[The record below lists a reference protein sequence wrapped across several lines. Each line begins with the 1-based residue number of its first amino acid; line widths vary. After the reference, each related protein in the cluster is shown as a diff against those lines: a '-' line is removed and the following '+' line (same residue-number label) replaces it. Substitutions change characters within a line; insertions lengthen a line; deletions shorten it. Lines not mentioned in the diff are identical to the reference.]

1 VVPTLNDVESRW
13 AVAAERGASGS
24 EPKAA
29 KRVFTKQSVQ
39 QMVQLLGVD
48 PNRVATE
55 EELSKLFT
63 PSADY
68 VQSIIGEQKHLQFGS
83 VDPDITGLFSAQAV
97 PQTIRTEGAEAAASA
112 KTVSAG
118 AIRPIDNIAPAA
130 VPSGSAVVSN
140 NSVAVNWTVSSDDRV
155 VAAVNY
161 NGFNLPIAG
170 VANYAIYRGSSPEN
184 LTLLTEVPAGSTTYT
199 VGTPLQGSEWFRID
213 ALDLDNA
220 TAGTPFQRPTSGV
233 EGRVRFVDSAGNPVF
248 IVSLTGNTPL
258 KVDFEDFLVFVQSF
272 NKRSTQAGY
281 NAQADTNDDLIVN
294 FTDFLAFA
302 GSFNKTAVGPLT
314 KPVIGPAGVNDGVVM
329 SMNLREEKVLP
340 GQLIT
345 VDVSVANAEA
355 LQGYGFSVEFD
366 NEKFEFVEAGPSA
379 EDLLKTGGAET
390 PLFLK
395 HLDGDKVMVANVLT
409 GDPVSGEGQVVT
421 LTFKVLGDFEDQA
434 RFDISEAVLFDGDG
448 HSNPAVVL
456 GSLEVQTTPTEFS
469 LLQNYPN
476 PFNPETN
483 IKYNLAEGAGV
494 QLRIYNIVGQ
504 VVRTLVSEQQ
514 SAGRYQVRWD
524 GTDDRGSAVSSGI
537 YFYQISAGSFSDVK
551 RLMLLK

>member
-1 VVPTLNDVESRW
+1 
-13 AVAAERGASGS
+13 
-24 EPKAA
+24 
-29 KRVFTKQSVQ
+29 
-39 QMVQLLGVD
+39 
-48 PNRVATE
+48 
-55 EELSKLFT
+55 
-63 PSADY
+63 
-68 VQSIIGEQKHLQFGS
+68 
-83 VDPDITGLFSAQAV
+83 
-97 PQTIRTEGAEAAASA
+97 
-112 KTVSAG
+112 
-118 AIRPIDNIAPAA
+118 
-130 VPSGSAVVSN
+130 
-140 NSVAVNWTVSSDDRV
+140 
-155 VAAVNY
+155 
-161 NGFNLPIAG
+161 
-170 VANYAIYRGSSPEN
+170 
-184 LTLLTEVPAGSTTYT
+184 
-199 VGTPLQGSEWFRID
+199 
-213 ALDLDNA
+213 
-220 TAGTPFQRPTSGV
+220 
-233 EGRVRFVDSAGNPVF
+233 VDSLGNPVF

-281 NAQADTNDDLIVN
+281 NVQADTNDDLIVN